1 VKIKSLDCCDSDLLF
16 WISFKLYVI
25 AYILGF
31 NTGGKK
37 FGEFAGFSLEKIPI
51 F

>member
-1 VKIKSLDCCDSDLLF
+1 VFDIVVTVVFQNVFF